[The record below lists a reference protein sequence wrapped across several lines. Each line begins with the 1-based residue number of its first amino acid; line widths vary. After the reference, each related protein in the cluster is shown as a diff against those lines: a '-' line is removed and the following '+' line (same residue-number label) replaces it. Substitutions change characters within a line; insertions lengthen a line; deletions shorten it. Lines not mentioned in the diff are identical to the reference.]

1 LERIMS
7 DLSIANRA
15 YTPPTS
21 FNQQATP
28 VVQRAATAAPADV
41 AAVIEPDGDE
51 GFSGPYDADP
61 SQAQQDLQIAQNTI
75 ESLKKLVEL
84 AQEPSQTQGG
94 QTGSYASAGLGLL
107 SNLTQ
112 NKDLGK
118 AAEVTGG
125 LDQIY
130 TSHLPENAKVDG
142 TREWGSAAGG
152 LAAIGALTNDDS
164 VRLASEATNGVLGVI
179 GQSNPT
185 AAWANGVGSGLS
197 VTGKL
202 IGGDVGKAMDI
213 GASAAQTV
221 SSIATNSVS
230 NIVGGGA
237 GLIGQIIGGET
248 GQKISSVGSLASGAL
263 MMAANPILGALGVI
277 SGLLGLGGSPR
288 TSKLSE
294 QMSADF
300 TGSGQ
305 MNDALTR
312 APGGDKNT
320 LKVELLDAKTGKP
333 AEAQQIK
340 IPGYFDDKSQS
351 RQQTTVDV
359 NNDGKMD
366 IVWQD
371 KNKVSVFLNRG
382 DGTFGNAKF
391 TSQRKEIEDKGRSVE
406 DTAGLI
412 DLLGGTGL
420 HRGGFL
426 GIGSSTDNSKGQEA
440 LKKVWQAQ
448 GGESRLGKL
457 ETWRDAFVKKN
468 NLADLKKQFD
478 KSGGATLNGSFSAM
492 VARRLATQGIQVGA
506 DLKLIDGHLKANNRD
521 NLDTWMQGK
530 RDGPGGTRGL
540 QEMVPG
546 LIAKSLEAH
555 DEAHLGTGDKESQK
569 PSGRFGASNVPRSDS
584 ASKDAMKDG
593 SGVSLRTQTMN
604 VNVAAQQPGQLQFAD
619 VNGDQRI
626 DMVFSG
632 EGVEGSK
639 AFLNQGGGV
648 FSAQGIDLPAQQLTA
663 KA

>member
-1 LERIMS
+1 MS
-7 DLSIANRA
+7 DLNIANRA
-15 YTPPTS
+15 YIPLTS
-21 FNQQATP
+21 FKQQVAP
-28 VVQRAATAAPADV
+28 NGQRAAAPADTA
-41 AAVIEPDGDE
+41 AAVEPDADD

-61 SQAQQDLQIAQNTI
+61 SQAQQDLQIAQSTI
-75 ESLKKLVEL
+75 ASLETLVKL
-84 AQEPSQTQGG
+84 AQAPSQTQGG

-107 SNLTQ
+107 SSLTQ

-118 AAEVTGG
+118 ASEIASG

-130 TSHLPENAKVDG
+130 TSHLPQNAKVDG
-142 TREWGSAAGG
+142 VREWGGAAGG
-152 LAAIGALTNDDS
+152 LAAIGALTNDNN
-164 VRLASEATNGVLGVI
+164 VLLASEAASGVLDVI
-179 GQSNPT
+179 GESNPT

-197 VTGKL
+197 LTGKL
-202 IGGDVGKAMDI
+202 VGGDVGKAMNI
-213 GASAAQTV
+213 GSSAAQTV

-230 NIVGGGA
+230 GIVGGGA

-248 GQKISSVGSLASGAL
+248 GQKISSIGSLASGAL

-277 SGLLGLGGSPR
+277 GGLLGLGGSPR

-320 LKVELLDAKTGKP
+320 LKVELMDAKTGKLT
-333 AEAQQIK
+333 EAQQIK

-371 KNKVSVFLNRG
+371 KNKVSVLLNRG

-391 TSQRKEIEDKGRSVE
+391 TSQRKEIEDKGRGVE
-406 DTAGLI
+406 DTAGLL

-420 HRGGFL
+420 FRGGFL
-426 GIGSSTDNSKGQEA
+426 GIGSSTDNSKGQDV
-440 LKKVWQAQ
+440 LKKVWQAR
-448 GGESRLGKL
+448 GGESRLGTF
-457 ETWRDAFVKKN
+457 ETWRDDFVKKN

-492 VARRLATQGIQVGA
+492 VARRLASQGIQVGA

-530 RDGPGGTRGL
+530 RDGQGGTRGL
-540 QEMVPG
+540 QEMMPG
-546 LIAKSLEAH
+546 LITKSLEAH
-555 DEAHLGTGDKESQK
+555 DETHVGTGDKESQK
-569 PSGRFGASNVPRSDS
+569 SGGRFGASNPPRSDS

-604 VNVAAQQPGQLQFAD
+604 LNVTAQQPGQLQFAD
-619 VNGDQRI
+619 VNGDQRV

-632 EGVEGSK
+632 DGVEGSK

-648 FSAQGIDLPAQQLTA
+648 FSTQGIDLPAQQRTA
-663 KA
+663 